1 MAPARVACAWRA
13 RDRASSSAAPRVREY
28 LRLREIL
35 TRELNVCA
43 SKRASHA
50 MAIRCMRRVV
60 PEGSLVDG
68 PTKEE
73 LRSAPEEF
81 WTLEFKNPTRRS
93 VVARGAASGDGRGG
107 GDDDRA
113 NEDEVKGTYTCD
125 EDEVGEFLA
134 SSATRFHRAAQSYVV
149 AGDAFDAGDFNVK
162 ICRVETSSGQYVGTI
177 LDLSYRAT
185 NDARTA
191 SAALRE
197 FAAHAT
203 ATANAAA
210 ESDDDL
216 GDFVLK
222 DLRESC
228 PLRAY
233 RAPAGDLQCAISYVD
248 AVRALL

>member
-125 EDEVGEFLA
+125 EDEVGE
-134 SSATRFHRAAQSYVV
+134 
-149 AGDAFDAGDFNVK
+149 
-162 ICRVETSSGQYVGTI
+162 
-177 LDLSYRAT
+177 LS
-185 NDARTA
+185 
-191 SAALRE
+191 LI
-197 FAAHAT
+197 H
-203 ATANAAA
+203 
-210 ESDDDL
+210 
-216 GDFVLK
+216 
-222 DLRESC
+222 
-228 PLRAY
+228 
-233 RAPAGDLQCAISYVD
+233 I
-248 AVRALL
+248 

>member
-50 MAIRCMRRVV
+50 MAMRCMRRVV

-107 GDDDRA
+107 GDDDGA

-185 NDARTA
+185 NDAHTA

-197 FAAHAT
+197 FAAHAA

-228 PLRAY
+228 PLHAY
-233 RAPAGDLQCAISYVD
+233 HAPAGDLQCAISYVD